1 MQNPFSPIS
10 SSISGIGG
18 LNSTPSPSIS
28 RMAPS
33 TSGGGAVGETEEA
46 GGIKSFSDT
55 LAGALGGVNEA
66 MDTSKKMTEG
76 LMAGTVDNLH
86 DVTIA
91 GAKAEVMMKLTTT
104 ITSKLAQA
112 TTQLFQ
118 MQV

>member
-1 MQNPFSPIS
+1 MQFNH
-10 SSISGIGG
+10 ISGIQG
-18 LNSTPSPSIS
+18 LSSSPSVGS
-28 RMAPS
+28 MPS
-33 TSGGGAVGETEEA
+33 VSSIGNPTQAVGEAEE
-46 GGIKSFSDT
+46 GTGVKSFADT

-66 MDTSKKMTEG
+66 MDQSKKMTEG
-76 LMAGTVDNLH
+76 LMTGTVDNLH

>member
-1 MQNPFSPIS
+1 MQFNH
-10 SSISGIGG
+10 ISGISG
-18 LNSTPSPSIS
+18 LSSSPAATSMPSI
-28 RMAPS
+28 
-33 TSGGGAVGETEEA
+33 GGIGGSSPASVVGEAQEGT
-46 GGIKSFSDT
+46 GVKSFADT

-66 MDTSKKMTEG
+66 MDQSKKMTEG

>member
-1 MQNPFSPIS
+1 MQGFNHITGISGLS
-10 SSISGIGG
+10 SSSSPLPGIGG
-18 LNSTPSPSIS
+18 LSSVGSSPASV
-28 RMAPS
+28 
-33 TSGGGAVGETEEA
+33 VGEAQEGT
-46 GGIKSFSDT
+46 GVKSFADT

-66 MDTSKKMTEG
+66 MDQSKKMTEG

>member
-1 MQNPFSPIS
+1 MQFNHITGISGLSSGPSAATPMPNIS
-10 SSISGIGG
+10 SIG
-18 LNSTPSPSIS
+18 NSTH
-28 RMAPS
+28 
-33 TSGGGAVGETEEA
+33 AVGEAEE
-46 GGIKSFSDT
+46 GTGVKSFADT

-66 MDTSKKMTEG
+66 MDHSKKMTEG
-76 LMAGTVDNLH
+76 LMTGTVDNLH

>member
-1 MQNPFSPIS
+1 MQNF
-10 SSISGIGG
+10 SSISGISG
-18 LNSTPSPSIS
+18 LSSS
-28 RMAPS
+28 PS
-33 TSGGGAVGETEEA
+33 TSYMMPGISPIGSPSAPSVGQSEE
-46 GGIKSFSDT
+46 GSGIKSFQET

-66 MDTSKKMTEG
+66 MDHSKKMTEG
-76 LMAGTVDNLH
+76 LMTGTVDNLH

>member
-1 MQNPFSPIS
+1 MQNF
-10 SSISGIGG
+10 SSISGISG
-18 LNSTPSPSIS
+18 LNSSPMTMPSIS
-28 RMAPS
+28 PIGTGTSSAP
-33 TSGGGAVGETEEA
+33 AVGQTEE
-46 GGIKSFSDT
+46 GSGIKSFQET
-55 LAGALGGVNEA
+55 LAGALGGVNQA

-76 LMAGTVDNLH
+76 LMTGTVDNLH